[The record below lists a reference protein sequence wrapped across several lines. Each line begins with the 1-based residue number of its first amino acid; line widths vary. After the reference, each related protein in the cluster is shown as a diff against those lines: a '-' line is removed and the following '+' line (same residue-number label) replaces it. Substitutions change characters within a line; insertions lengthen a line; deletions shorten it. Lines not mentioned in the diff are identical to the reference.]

1 MERLQ
6 EFFDVHK
13 IEKCTYTE
21 LSASDGNKRKSLI
34 YSEEKEA
41 YSFDQITRLFFSKN
55 LAIFSGCDFV

>member
-21 LSASDGNKRKSLI
+21 LSASDGNKRKKGLSR
-34 YSEEKEA
+34 
-41 YSFDQITRLFFSKN
+41 SFGIFAFRGSCSAFW
-55 LAIFSGCDFV
+55 LAQR